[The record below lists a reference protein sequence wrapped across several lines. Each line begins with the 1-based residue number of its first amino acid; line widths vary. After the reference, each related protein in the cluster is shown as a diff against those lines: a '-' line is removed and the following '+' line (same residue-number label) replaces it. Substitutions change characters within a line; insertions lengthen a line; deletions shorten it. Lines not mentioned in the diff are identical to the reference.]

1 MKLSTTLLSVLMA
14 GGLMAQTPAPA
25 PSSAQDHLARRAAAV
40 NRSGWMLQ
48 RLTKRLDLTA
58 DQQARA
64 KAIFADSRQQSKA
77 LAPRLR
83 EERSALKAAIQ
94 SDSESQI
101 DLITA
106 KNAQLTA
113 QIEAVHVKA
122 MAKVYAML
130 TPDQQAR
137 FNRMDVRR
145 GRRAG

>member
-1 MKLSTTLLSVLMA
+1 MKLPTALLSVLMA
-14 GGLMAQTPAPA
+14 SGLMAQPPAPA
-25 PSSAQDHLARRAAAV
+25 PSSA
-40 NRSGWMLQ
+40 RSGGILQ
-48 RLTKRLDLTA
+48 SLTQRLDLTA

-64 KAIFADSRQQSKA
+64 KAIFADARQQAKA

-83 EERSALKAAIQ
+83 EERSALKAAVK
-94 SDSESQI
+94 SDAESQI
-101 DLITA
+101 DQITA

-130 TPDQQAR
+130 TPDQKAK
-137 FNRMDVRR
+137 FDRMDARR